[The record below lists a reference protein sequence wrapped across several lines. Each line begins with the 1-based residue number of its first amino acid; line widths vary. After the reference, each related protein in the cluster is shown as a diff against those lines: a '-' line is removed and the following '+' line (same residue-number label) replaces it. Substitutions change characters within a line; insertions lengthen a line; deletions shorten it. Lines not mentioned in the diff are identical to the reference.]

1 MRLLRARRSVVPAVP
16 HLTAPFAA
24 QLAAMRHC
32 LDVHGSQPEFGELDE
47 IALKLDAFATAATV
61 YASASGFW
69 LTECLVS
76 VVVSAKLSVH

>member
-1 MRLLRARRSVVPAVP
+1 M
-16 HLTAPFAA
+16 
-24 QLAAMRHC
+24 
-32 LDVHGSQPEFGELDE
+32 DVHGSQPEFGELDE